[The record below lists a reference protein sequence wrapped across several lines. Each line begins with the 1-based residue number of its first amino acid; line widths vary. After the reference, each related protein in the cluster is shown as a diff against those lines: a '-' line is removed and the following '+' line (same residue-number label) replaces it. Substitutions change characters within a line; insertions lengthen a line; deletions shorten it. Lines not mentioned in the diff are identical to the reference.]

1 MYLWILE
8 PKQEMENLAHTE
20 SQKGHLAA
28 ERISSL
34 KIINAA
40 SGMMEAGQ
48 QQGDFLSRFKPKAF
62 SHQQR
67 SQLCQES
74 TNSHLQIN

>member
-1 MYLWILE
+1 LE
-8 PKQEMENLAHTE
+8 PKQDVENLAHTE

-40 SGMMEAGQ
+40 LGMMEAGQ
-48 QQGDFLSRFKPKAF
+48 Q
-62 SHQQR
+62 
-67 SQLCQES
+67 
-74 TNSHLQIN
+74 

>member
-1 MYLWILE
+1 MYLEILE
-8 PKQEMENLAHTE
+8 SKQEVENLAHAE

-28 ERISSL
+28 EKISSL

-48 QQGDFLSRFKPKAF
+48 QQGDFLSRLKPRAF
-62 SHQQR
+62 SYQQR
-67 SQLCQES
+67 SQVCQES